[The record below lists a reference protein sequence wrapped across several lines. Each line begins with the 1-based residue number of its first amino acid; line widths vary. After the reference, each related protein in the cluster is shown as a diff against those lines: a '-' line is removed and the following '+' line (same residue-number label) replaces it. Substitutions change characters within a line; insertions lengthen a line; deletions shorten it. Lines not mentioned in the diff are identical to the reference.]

1 MRAAHTINQNI
12 ASTVASTA
20 MVDADDDNV
29 LSASGISF
37 SYGRKKHAQ
46 RGENVVGPLSIALH
60 QGEITALIGSSGCG
74 KSTTLKLLA
83 GILRPNSGKI
93 DYGGRDITTMAEVS
107 RAKLRRTKFAFV
119 FQDYMLIDS
128 LTVGENIS
136 LPIKLNKKS
145 TSREAVLRA
154 LDFVNLDDR
163 LINVNVAEL
172 SGGQQQRVA
181 IARTLLMDADVL
193 FADEPT
199 GNLDPKAREDT
210 LDAIETAMN
219 GGLKT
224 CLLVTHDPEVAAR
237 ADRVLYMENGRIER
251 EFPAMTA
258 KQVERIL
265 LNKDIQHK
273 EEKG

>member
-1 MRAAHTINQNI
+1 
-12 ASTVASTA
+12 

-60 QGEITALIGSSGCG
+60 QGEITAPIGSSGCG

-145 TSREAVLRA
+145 TSRDAVLRA